1 MHLKPNT
8 PILRYSNTPIR
19 SRSTNAPASFSVM
32 KPTAK
37 IVLDLVS
44 VFVISILLSAPV
56 LAAEGRAVDNLVTI
70 ESGMLPII
78 LSAPHGGRDAIP
90 GVAVRRGV
98 GVAQFATGRDHN
110 TGELAGRIAAKLQER
125 LGAKPFLVIANFD
138 RKYVDA
144 NRPRQ
149 GAYEA
154 EEARPYYEAYHRALG
169 EHCDHVRKLWGQGLL
184 LDIHGQSAEPQA
196 IFRGT
201 DNSKSVTDL
210 ERRFGKTALSGAQ
223 SILGLLERSGYK
235 VIPSN
240 GDGEREQRYSGGYT
254 TRTYGSHRGTGI
266 DAIQLEFGTHFRSR
280 ANLERTANDVA
291 GAIVIFASEYLPL
304 SARRTASGE

>member
-1 MHLKPNT
+1 
-8 PILRYSNTPIR
+8 
-19 SRSTNAPASFSVM
+19 
-32 KPTAK
+32 
-37 IVLDLVS
+37 
-44 VFVISILLSAPV
+44 
-56 LAAEGRAVDNLVTI
+56 
-70 ESGMLPII
+70 MLPII

-110 TGELAGRIAAKLQER
+110 TGELAERIAAKLQER

-144 NRPRQ
+144 NRPRD

-169 EHCDHVRKLWGQGLL
+169 EHCDDVRKLWGQGLL

-201 DNSKSVTDL
+201 DNLKSVTDL
-210 ERRFGKTALSGAQ
+210 ERRFGKAALSGAQ

-235 VIPSN
+235 VFPSN

-254 TRTYGSHRGTGI
+254 TRTYGSHCGTGI
-266 DAIQLEFGTHFRSR
+266 DAIQLEFGTHLRSR
-280 ANLERTANDVA
+280 ANLERTADDVA
-291 GAIVIFASEYLPL
+291 RAIVIFAGEYLPL
-304 SARRTASGE
+304 KTTRPAGSE

>member
-1 MHLKPNT
+1 
-8 PILRYSNTPIR
+8 
-19 SRSTNAPASFSVM
+19 
-32 KPTAK
+32 
-37 IVLDLVS
+37 
-44 VFVISILLSAPV
+44 
-56 LAAEGRAVDNLVTI
+56 
-70 ESGMLPII
+70 MLPII

-110 TGELAGRIAAKLQER
+110 TGELAERIAAKLQER

-144 NRPRQ
+144 NRPRD

-169 EHCDHVRKLWGQGLL
+169 QHCDDVRKLWGQGLL

-201 DNSKSVTDL
+201 DNLKSVTDL
-210 ERRFGKTALSGAQ
+210 ERRFGKAALSGAQ

-235 VIPSN
+235 VFPSN

-266 DAIQLEFGTHFRSR
+266 DAIQLEFGTHLRSR
-280 ANLERTANDVA
+280 ANLERTATDVA
-291 GAIVIFASEYLPL
+291 GAIVIFAGEYLPL
-304 SARRTASGE
+304 SAPRTASGE